1 MPGSPSCWELTDVTF
16 AFRMDG
22 LECTFSI
29 AISSARLAFSVQ
41 LGQRQVQTVS
51 CNKHT
56 FQVLAVHLSGSLDNH
71 RFPDRLKREI
81 CAVAAVAMREEQ
93 ACFEA
98 PRLGF
103 IFI

>member
-1 MPGSPSCWELTDVTF
+1 MPGSPCCEPKNVTVS
-16 AFRMDG
+16 FRMDG
-22 LECTFSI
+22 LEYTLSI
-29 AISSARLAFSVQ
+29 AISSARLAFSIQ

-56 FQVLAVHLSGSLDNH
+56 FQVFAVHLSGSLDKYC
-71 RFPDRLKREI
+71 FPDRLKSEI

-93 ACFEA
+93 ACFQA
-98 PRLGF
+98 PRFGF